1 MAKIGHKYDM
11 AVEYKKRRWNP
22 QSKRWSRMGK
32 GWSRMGKGK
41 QWDRG
46 HGVVEDGEEG
56 SSRPG
61 PNHRSRTRLATQILL
76 GLLPMSSNA
85 NNVG

>member
-11 AVEYKKRRWNP
+11 AVEYKKQIWNP
-22 QSKRWSRMGK
+22 QSKR
-32 GWSRMGKGK
+32 WSRMGKGK

-46 HGVVEDGEEG
+46 HGAVEDGEEG

-76 GLLPMSSNA
+76 
-85 NNVG
+85 